1 MPADDI
7 GDGNVGSEGP
17 VQPKVR
23 SSVEYESLDARS
35 NRLEALSSVLKADMA
50 DMIASQ
56 NRLPST
62 DSEADVE
69 ERLKEKVDRSGL
81 WEVARQAGLA
91 QREIRGRL
99 NLKTFLNFD
108 GMDGESVLLREVA
121 RAIRESSRRRRGRPG
136 RWRIYERF
144 RMPASSRQRGSTL
157 SHRSIGAAN
166 TIIAARP
173 PSSCRV
179 WSGTLTQLARPP
191 R

>member
-35 NRLEALSSVLKADMA
+35 NRLEALSSGLKADMA
-50 DMIASQ
+50 DVIASQ

-69 ERLKEKVDRSGL
+69 ERLKVKVDRSGL
-81 WEVARQAGLA
+81 REVARQAGLA

-99 NLKTFLNFD
+99 NLKKF
-108 GMDGESVLLREVA
+108 S
-121 RAIRESSRRRRGRPG
+121 P
-136 RWRIYERF
+136 
-144 RMPASSRQRGSTL
+144 
-157 SHRSIGAAN
+157 
-166 TIIAARP
+166 
-173 PSSCRV
+173 RV
-179 WSGTLTQLARPP
+179 TKGDL
-191 R
+191 

>member
-35 NRLEALSSVLKADMA
+35 NRLEALSSGLKADMA

-69 ERLKEKVDRSGL
+69 ERLKVKVDRSGL
-81 WEVARQAGLA
+81 REVARQAGLA

-99 NLKTFLNFD
+99 NLKKFSPRVTKGDLWYV
-108 GMDGESVLLREVA
+108 GERDRRTARSYKHGAGKSSAATADCDVA
-121 RAIRESSRRRRGRPG
+121 GKE
-136 RWRIYERF
+136 
-144 RMPASSRQRGSTL
+144 L
-157 SHRSIGAAN
+157 SACFS
-166 TIIAARP
+166 
-173 PSSCRV
+173 
-179 WSGTLTQLARPP
+179 
-191 R
+191 